1 MKFIY
6 QLLIIF
12 FMVALSG
19 GAMYYYHPD
28 RPAFYLVPNQL
39 RDDEVLLEKVLEW
52 EADQGV
58 VWIDARSRANY
69 DQSHV
74 EGAYLLNEI
83 EDFYSLLEPIWA
95 KIQNSADLPFIVY
108 CSSETCLASRKV
120 AKKLQETVGI
130 SEVYILKGGESA
142 LLERGLLKISSTS
155 SN

>member
-1 MKFIY
+1 
-6 QLLIIF
+6 
-12 FMVALSG
+12 MVALSG
-19 GAMYYYHPD
+19 WAMYQWHPD

-74 EGAYLLNEI
+74 KGAYLLNEI

-120 AKKLQETVGI
+120 AKKLKRN
-130 SEVYILKGGESA
+130 SWYF
-142 LLERGLLKISSTS
+142 
-155 SN
+155 